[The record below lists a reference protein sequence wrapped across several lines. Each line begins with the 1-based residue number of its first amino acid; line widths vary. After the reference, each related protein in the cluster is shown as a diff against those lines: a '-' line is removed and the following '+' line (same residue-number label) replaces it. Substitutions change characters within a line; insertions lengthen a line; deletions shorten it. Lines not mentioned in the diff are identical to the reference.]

1 MARMRHLLSARVSH
15 TRFSLTGGLLWTL
28 PLIKRLLSK
37 DQDRSIHIVRSTTR
51 ISRNTAISR
60 HISCSVR
67 SPLPRSISFPCSRA
81 RFSLVPFPL
90 RSRGSVRA
98 RPSTRRWIGPSR
110 LSGAC
115 RAVRV
120 TAAYMAAGN
129 HTKQKPNI
137 KTSFRNSSKPTRSRP
152 SAPSQSLA
160 ARAKSA
166 PAAIPRA
173 DRVNTHGRR
182 RNRP

>member
-1 MARMRHLLSARVSH
+1 MRHLLSARGSH

-37 DQDRSIHIVRSTTR
+37 DRDRSIHIVRSTSR

-67 SPLPRSISFPCSRA
+67 SPLSRSISFPCSRA

-98 RPSTRRWIGPSR
+98 RPSARRWIGPSR
-110 LSGAC
+110 LWRMQGGARDC
-115 RAVRV
+115 
-120 TAAYMAAGN
+120 G
-129 HTKQKPNI
+129 I
-137 KTSFRNSSKPTRSRP
+137 
-152 SAPSQSLA
+152 
-160 ARAKSA
+160 
-166 PAAIPRA
+166 
-173 DRVNTHGRR
+173 HGRGE
-182 RNRP
+182 PYQTKTKHQDLVAKFFQADPK